1 MIQGL
6 ENYSTEQIEEIVL
19 EHISG
24 IFIDSGIDVEIID
37 VEIYGSRT
45 RGEAKADSDL
55 DVKVRYKGAE
65 KDYALFN
72 ILNDDDSAL
81 YIDGIRVDI
90 NPCAIQKWRY

>member
-1 MIQGL
+1 MIQGF
-6 ENYSTEQIEEIVL
+6 ENYSIEQLEEIVL
-19 EHISG
+19 EHITDAFTE
-24 IFIDSGIDVEIID
+24 IGIDVEIID

-45 RGEAKADSDL
+45 RGEAKAASDL

-90 NPCAIQKWRY
+90 NPCAI

>member
-1 MIQGL
+1 MIQGF
-6 ENYSTEQIEEIVL
+6 ENYSIEQLEEIVL
-19 EHISG
+19 EHITDA
-24 IFIDSGIDVEIID
+24 FTEIGID
-37 VEIYGSRT
+37 VEIYGSKT

-90 NPCAIQKWRY
+90 NPCAI

>member
-1 MIQGL
+1 MIQGF
-6 ENYSTEQIEEIVL
+6 EDYSIEQLEEIVL
-19 EHISG
+19 EHITDAFTE
-24 IFIDSGIDVEIID
+24 IGIDVEIMD

-90 NPCAIQKWRY
+90 NPCAI

>member
-1 MIQGL
+1 MIQGF
-6 ENYSTEQIEEIVL
+6 EDYSIEQLEEIVL
-19 EHISG
+19 EHITDA
-24 IFIDSGIDVEIID
+24 FTEIGID

-90 NPCAIQKWRY
+90 NPCAI

>member
-1 MIQGL
+1 MIQGF
-6 ENYSTEQIEEIVL
+6 EDYSIEQLEEIVL
-19 EHISG
+19 QHITDAFTE
-24 IFIDSGIDVEIID
+24 IGIDVEIID

-45 RGEAKADSDL
+45 KGEAKADSDL

-90 NPCAIQKWRY
+90 NPCAI

>member
-1 MIQGL
+1 MIQGF
-6 ENYSTEQIEEIVL
+6 EDYSTEQLEEIVL
-19 EHISG
+19 EHITDAFTE
-24 IFIDSGIDVEIID
+24 IGIDVEIID

-81 YIDGIRVDI
+81 YIDGVRVDI
-90 NPCAIQKWRY
+90 NPCTI

>member
-1 MIQGL
+1 MIQGF
-6 ENYSTEQIEEIVL
+6 ENYSIEQLEEIVL
-19 EHISG
+19 EHITDA
-24 IFIDSGIDVEIID
+24 FTEIGID
-37 VEIYGSRT
+37 VEIYGSKT
-45 RGEAKADSDL
+45 RREAKADSDL

-90 NPCAIQKWRY
+90 NPCAI

>member
-1 MIQGL
+1 MIQGF
-6 ENYSTEQIEEIVL
+6 EDYSTEQLEEIVL
-19 EHISG
+19 EHITDAFTE
-24 IFIDSGIDVEIID
+24 IGIDVEIID
-37 VEIYGSRT
+37 VDIYGSRT

-90 NPCAIQKWRY
+90 NPCTI

>member
-1 MIQGL
+1 MIQGF
-6 ENYSTEQIEEIVL
+6 EDYSIEQLEEIVL
-19 EHISG
+19 EHITDAFTE
-24 IFIDSGIDVEIID
+24 IGIDVEIID

-90 NPCAIQKWRY
+90 NPCTI

>member
-1 MIQGL
+1 MIQGF
-6 ENYSTEQIEEIVL
+6 EDYSTEQLEEIVL
-19 EHISG
+19 EHITDAFTE
-24 IFIDSGIDVEIID
+24 IGIDVEIID

-45 RGEAKADSDL
+45 RGEAKAESDL

-90 NPCAIQKWRY
+90 NPCAI

>member
-1 MIQGL
+1 MIQGF
-6 ENYSTEQIEEIVL
+6 EDYSIEQLEEIVL
-19 EHISG
+19 EHITDA
-24 IFIDSGIDVEIID
+24 FTEIGID

-45 RGEAKADSDL
+45 RGEAKADSYL

-90 NPCAIQKWRY
+90 NPCAI

>member
-1 MIQGL
+1 MIQGF
-6 ENYSTEQIEEIVL
+6 EDYSTEQIEEIVL
-19 EHISG
+19 EHITDAFTE
-24 IFIDSGIDVEIID
+24 IGIDVEIID

-55 DVKVRYKGAE
+55 DVKVRFKGAE

-90 NPCAIQKWRY
+90 NPCAI

>member
-1 MIQGL
+1 MIQGF
-6 ENYSTEQIEEIVL
+6 EDYSTEQLEEIVL
-19 EHISG
+19 EHITDAFTE
-24 IFIDSGIDVEIID
+24 IGIDVEIID

-90 NPCAIQKWRY
+90 NPCAI

>member
-1 MIQGL
+1 MIQGF
-6 ENYSTEQIEEIVL
+6 EDYSIEQLEEIVL
-19 EHISG
+19 EHITDAFTE
-24 IFIDSGIDVEIID
+24 IGIDMEIMD

-65 KDYALFN
+65 KDYALLN

-90 NPCAIQKWRY
+90 NPCAI

>member
-1 MIQGL
+1 MIQGF
-6 ENYSTEQIEEIVL
+6 EDYSIEQLEEIVL
-19 EHISG
+19 EHITDA
-24 IFIDSGIDVEIID
+24 FTEIGID
-37 VEIYGSRT
+37 VEIYGSKT

-90 NPCAIQKWRY
+90 NPCAI

>member
-1 MIQGL
+1 MIQGF
-6 ENYSTEQIEEIVL
+6 EDYSIEQLEEIVL
-19 EHISG
+19 EHITDAFTE
-24 IFIDSGIDVEIID
+24 IGIDVEIIN
-37 VEIYGSRT
+37 VEIFGSRT

-90 NPCAIQKWRY
+90 NPCAI

>member
-1 MIQGL
+1 MIQGF
-6 ENYSTEQIEEIVL
+6 EDYSTEQIEGIVL
-19 EHISG
+19 EHITDAFTE
-24 IFIDSGIDVEIID
+24 IGIDVEIID

-90 NPCAIQKWRY
+90 NPCAI

>member
-1 MIQGL
+1 MIQGF
-6 ENYSTEQIEEIVL
+6 EDYSTEQIEGIVL
-19 EHISG
+19 EHISS
-24 IFIDSGIDVEIID
+24 IFNDSGIDVEIID
-37 VEIYGSRT
+37 VDIYGSRT

-65 KDYALFN
+65 KDYALLN

-90 NPCAIQKWRY
+90 NPCAI

>member
-1 MIQGL
+1 MIQGFD
-6 ENYSTEQIEEIVL
+6 NYSIEQIEEIVL
-19 EHISG
+19 EHITDA
-24 IFIDSGIDVEIID
+24 FTEIGID
-37 VEIYGSRT
+37 VEIYGSKT

-90 NPCAIQKWRY
+90 NPCAI

>member
-1 MIQGL
+1 MIQGF
-6 ENYSTEQIEEIVL
+6 ENYSIEQLEEIVL
-19 EHISG
+19 EHITDAFTE
-24 IFIDSGIDVEIID
+24 IGIDVEIID

-45 RGEAKADSDL
+45 KGEAKADSDL

-90 NPCAIQKWRY
+90 NPCAI

>member
-1 MIQGL
+1 MIQGV
-6 ENYSTEQIEEIVL
+6 ENYSIEQLEGIVL
-19 EHISG
+19 EHISDV
-24 IFIDSGIDVEIID
+24 FTDIDIDVEIID
-37 VEIYGSRT
+37 VEICGSRT

-90 NPCAIQKWRY
+90 NPCAI

>member
-1 MIQGL
+1 MIQGF
-6 ENYSTEQIEEIVL
+6 EDYSTEQLEEIVL

-24 IFIDSGIDVEIID
+24 LFNDSGIDVEIID

-55 DVKVRYKGAE
+55 DVKVRFKGAE

-90 NPCAIQKWRY
+90 NPCAI

>member
-1 MIQGL
+1 MIQGF
-6 ENYSTEQIEEIVL
+6 EDYSIEQLEEIVL
-19 EHISG
+19 EHITDAFTE
-24 IFIDSGIDVEIID
+24 IGIDVEIID
-37 VEIYGSRT
+37 VEIYGSRA

-90 NPCAIQKWRY
+90 NPCAI

>member
-1 MIQGL
+1 MIQGF
-6 ENYSTEQIEEIVL
+6 EDYSTEQIEEIVL
-19 EHISG
+19 EHITDAFTE
-24 IFIDSGIDVEIID
+24 IGIDVEIID

-45 RGEAKADSDL
+45 RGEAKAASDL

-90 NPCAIQKWRY
+90 NPCAI

>member
-1 MIQGL
+1 MIQGF
-6 ENYSTEQIEEIVL
+6 EDYSTEQIEEIVL
-19 EHISG
+19 EHITDAFTE
-24 IFIDSGIDVEIID
+24 IGIDVEIID

-90 NPCAIQKWRY
+90 NPCAI

>member
-1 MIQGL
+1 MIQGF
-6 ENYSTEQIEEIVL
+6 EDYSIEQLEEIVL
-19 EHISG
+19 EHITDAFTE
-24 IFIDSGIDVEIID
+24 IGIDVEIID
-37 VEIYGSRT
+37 VEIYSSRT

-90 NPCAIQKWRY
+90 NPCAI

>member
-1 MIQGL
+1 MIQGF
-6 ENYSTEQIEEIVL
+6 EDYSIEQLEEIVL
-19 EHISG
+19 EHITDAFTE
-24 IFIDSGIDVEIID
+24 IGIDVENID

-90 NPCAIQKWRY
+90 NPCAI

>member
-1 MIQGL
+1 MIQGF
-6 ENYSTEQIEEIVL
+6 EDYSTEQLEEIVL
-19 EHISG
+19 EHITDAFTE
-24 IFIDSGIDVEIID
+24 IGIDVEIID

-45 RGEAKADSDL
+45 RGEAKANSDL

-90 NPCAIQKWRY
+90 NPCAI

>member
-1 MIQGL
+1 MNPAHSMARICRF
-6 ENYSTEQIEEIVL
+6 NP
-19 EHISG
+19 
-24 IFIDSGIDVEIID
+24 GIDIMVIG

-45 RGEAKADSDL
+45 RGKEKPDSDL
-55 DVKVRYKGAE
+55 DVKIRYNGAE

-90 NPCAIQKWRY
+90 IPCAI

>member
-1 MIQGL
+1 MIQGF
-6 ENYSTEQIEEIVL
+6 EDYSTEQLEEIVL
-19 EHISG
+19 EHITDAFTE
-24 IFIDSGIDVEIID
+24 IGIDVEIIE

-90 NPCAIQKWRY
+90 NPCAI

>member
-1 MIQGL
+1 MKNMIQGL
-6 ENYSTEQIEEIVL
+6 KNYSIEQLEGIVL
-19 EHISG
+19 EHISDVFTD
-24 IFIDSGIDVEIID
+24 IGIDVEIID

-55 DVKVRYKGAE
+55 DVKVKYKGAE

-90 NPCAIQKWRY
+90 NPCAI